1 MIKIMSAFSVKKV
14 EIQNFRGIPG
24 RLELDL
30 SAPLTVITAAN
41 GSGKSSVCQAIEWL
55 LTGESENVSG
65 DSLRCKWGKGETY
78 VRATCLLGDEL
89 TEIVRTPDILF
100 KTGPRKDKRLSD
112 SDLLKL
118 LTPNETGVGSRADT
132 RQRVK
137 SDWLRGS
144 RWLYSNAMS
153 LLVDNDFAEQRRQ
166 IFANILGYGHLLPMQ
181 NSLRIYESNLPT
193 DRKLKN
199 EHEELTK
206 KIDLLEKSVAA
217 DDGIQSLIVKNLA
230 DISALTGFELPET
243 ALPEKQCEAA
253 SVFLEQRQGALSS
266 REKHLLS
273 VKAGWQT
280 LAGHKEQEAINTAVA
295 QKAHQQ
301 LELYSATE
309 KQLRQSLATVADELE
324 KLQQTVRETENN
336 LSKLSDWEKLA
347 KQVSEITGVPK
358 DVIDIPLLH
367 FTLPESA
374 LDLETCSA
382 QYAAWQKLST
392 SYDIWAKTSE
402 TIAILE
408 EIVKKAP
415 DENSLLQ
422 LHQTVQGARRESLQL
437 SEAFKTV
444 STSLEQLQA
453 SGMELV
459 KANHADDCPL
469 CGQNYYL
476 HDKLVEQLLKVSG
489 KTDIAV
495 QQARNVLLQA
505 QERETQAISLYND
518 AKKRQQDALQARND
532 ILRLQRE
539 TENIVADSGIRKWR
553 ENVGFRELGVE
564 LFPSLARTQLSVEI
578 IRFITLLQAIAQ
590 TEAIPLKGVLSEQI
604 QQAKNLLSARLT
616 KNGESV
622 NNRTSKRDAFA
633 EQQKNND
640 EKIARLQKE
649 IAEDEKAS
657 AQRLAVTTTLINS
670 WYFLAQDNSVD
681 AEILNRINEE
691 IITESYVLESAKEY
705 LGKARAALKVSTD
718 IALLNVLRQK
728 LQQVEQKILNRQK
741 CVDTAV
747 RTREHW
753 DNHIR
758 DVATKSL
765 NRLLLPASELFSR
778 MHANEV
784 YQALSMGQKEGAF
797 CWEAVMS
804 TAPTGQPPL
813 SDASEQIATLN
824 AQTHF
829 SQGQRQDLALSL
841 FLARARTLGGSFFL
855 DEPVAHLDDL
865 NRVAMMDI
873 FRMLTAS
880 EPGMNLVLT
889 TASNG
894 LRRHLRQK
902 FSSESCKDNLRII
915 TLEGNPLRGV
925 TASYS

>member
-1 MIKIMSAFSVKKV
+1 MNKNMSAFSVKKV

-24 RLELDL
+24 RLEIDL

-41 GSGKSSVCQAIEWL
+41 GSGKSTVCQAIEWL
-55 LTGESENVSG
+55 LTGESENVSS
-65 DSLRCKWGKGETY
+65 DSLRCKWGKGETF
-78 VRATCLLGDEL
+78 VRAICQLGDESI
-89 TEIVRTPDILF
+89 EIVRTPDSLI
-100 KTGPRKDKRLSD
+100 KTGPRKDKRLND
-112 SDLLKL
+112 SELLKL
-118 LTPNETGVGSRADT
+118 LTPDETGTGSRTDT
-132 RQRVK
+132 RQRVR

-199 EHEELTK
+199 EHAELTQ
-206 KIDLLEKSVAA
+206 KIGLLEKSVTA
-217 DDGIQSLIVKNLA
+217 DEGIQSRIAKNLA
-230 DISALTGFELPET
+230 DIAVLTGFTLPET
-243 ALPEKQCEAA
+243 SLPDKQCEAA
-253 SVFLEQRQGALSS
+253 SVFLEQRKGTLSG

-280 LAGHKEQEAINTAVA
+280 LTVHKEQESISTATA
-295 QKAHQQ
+295 EKAYLQ
-301 LELYSATE
+301 LGLCSASE
-309 KQLRQSLATVADELE
+309 KQFRQSLATA
-324 KLQQTVRETENN
+324 T
-336 LSKLSDWEKLA
+336 EKLA
-347 KQVSEITGVPK
+347 KSQHMVQETVKDHSRLHGWDTLANQVSEMTGVPK
-358 DVIDIPLLH
+358 DAIDVPLLH
-367 FTLPESA
+367 FALPESA
-374 LDLETCSA
+374 MDLENCSA
-382 QYAAWQKLST
+382 QYRAWQKLST
-392 SYDIWAKTSE
+392 SSDRWATVSD
-402 TIAILE
+402 TISRLE
-408 EIVKKAP
+408 EIVKKSP
-415 DENSLLQ
+415 DESSFLQ
-422 LHQTVQGARRESLQL
+422 LQQAVQTTRRESFQL
-437 SEAFKTV
+437 SEAFKAI

-459 KANHADDCPL
+459 KANLTDDCPL
-469 CGQNYYL
+469 CGKHYSQ
-476 HDKLVEQLLKVSG
+476 HDKLIEQLQKVSG
-489 KTDIAV
+489 KTSTAV
-495 QQARNVLLQA
+495 QQARNVLSQA
-505 QERETQAISLYND
+505 REREKHAISLYD
-518 AKKRQQDALQARND
+518 EAKKHQQDAQQARDD
-532 ILRLQRE
+532 ILRIQTE
-539 TENIVADSGIRKWR
+539 TECIISDSGIRKWR
-553 ENVGFRELGVE
+553 ANTGFRELGAE
-564 LFPSLARTQLSVEI
+564 LVTSLARTQLSVEI
-578 IRFITLLQAIAQ
+578 IRFISLLHVLAQ
-590 TEAIPLKGVLSEQI
+590 TEAMPLKGTLSEQI
-604 QQAKNLLSARLT
+604 QLAKNWLEVRLV
-616 KNGESV
+616 KYNEMV
-622 NNRTSKRDAFA
+622 RDDTLIRDTFA
-633 EQQKNND
+633 EQHKIND
-640 EKIARLQKE
+640 EKTVRLKKE
-649 IAEDEKAS
+649 IADNEKATV
-657 AQRLAVTTTLINS
+657 QRLAVVTPLMNS
-670 WYFLAQDNSVD
+670 WNFLTQDKPV
-681 AEILNRINEE
+681 EPETLNRISEE
-691 IITESYVLESAKEY
+691 ISAESSALESAKES
-705 LGKARAALKVSTD
+705 LGQANAALKVSAD
-718 IALLNVLRQK
+718 MALLDVLRQN
-728 LQQVEQKILNRQK
+728 LQQVGQKILNRQQ
-741 CVDTAV
+741 CVDTAA

-804 TAPTGQPPL
+804 TAPTDQPPL
-813 SDASEQIATLN
+813 SGASDQIGTLN